1 MIDEFRKLLDLVL
14 SEGLDTID
22 NLTDEQLREV
32 MTDAWSS

>member
-1 MIDEFRKLLDLVL
+1 L

>member
-32 MTDAWSS
+32 MTDA

>member
-1 MIDEFRKLLDLVL
+1 MIDEFRRLLDLVL

-32 MTDAWSS
+32 MADA